1 MKEEELWVHIEKRT
15 NIHKRQRKGRKRNQA
30 EVNGL
35 YKERYERRTTVKEK
49 IWKTELLGGEL
60 VEIKI
65 LCGMRS
71 VIIRNARQE

>member
-1 MKEEELWVHIEKRT
+1 MDYIKR
-15 NIHKRQRKGRKRNQA
+15 H
-30 EVNGL
+30 
-35 YKERYERRTTVKEK
+35 ERRTTVKEK